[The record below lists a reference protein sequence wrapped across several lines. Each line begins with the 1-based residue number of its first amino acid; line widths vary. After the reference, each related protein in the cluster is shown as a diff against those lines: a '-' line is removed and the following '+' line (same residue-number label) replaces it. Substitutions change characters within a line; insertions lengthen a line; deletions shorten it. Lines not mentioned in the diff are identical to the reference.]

1 MTEEMSGGCC
11 GGREERVS
19 KDALAVA
26 GAILL
31 GSIVIAATMYIVS
44 PKVSTV
50 AAPAAADTAKQQ
62 PGEEKP
68 EVTMDMVKGLFGKGS
83 VSFGDVNSKV
93 VFTEFSDP
101 SCPFCHVAAGKNPG
115 LNKEINA
122 QFVMVQDGG
131 SYVAPVPEMKKLVE
145 EGKAGFVWVYNDG
158 HGNGRLASE
167 ALYCAHEKGKF
178 WEVHDLLMSGAG
190 YKMVNE
196 TVKNDRKKS
205 GVLADF
211 LKSAV
216 KPADMKACIDSGK
229 YTKRL
234 TEDMAVAQA
243 FGSGGTPAFFV
254 NTTLFSGAYSFKDI
268 QSTVDQFLK

>member
-1 MTEEMSGGCC
+1 MTEEMNGGCC
-11 GGREERVS
+11 GGADKKVS

-26 GAILL
+26 GAILV
-31 GSIVIAATMYIVS
+31 GSLVIAATMFVIS
-44 PKVSTV
+44 PKGSTI
-50 AAPAAADTAKQQ
+50 ALPSDDAKQQ
-62 PGEEKP
+62 ATGEEKT

-83 VSFGDVNSKV
+83 VSFGDADSKV

-101 SCPFCHVAAGKNPG
+101 SCPFCHVAAGKNPS

-131 SYVAPVPEMKKLVE
+131 SYVPPVPEMKKLVDA
-145 EGKAGFVWVYNDG
+145 GKVGYVWVYNDG
-158 HGNGRLASE
+158 HGNGRLAAE

-178 WEVHDLLMSGAG
+178 WEAHDLLMNAAG
-190 YKMVNE
+190 YKLTNE
-196 TVKNDRKKS
+196 TVKNDRKKTA
-205 GVLADF
+205 VVADF

-216 KPADMKACIDSGK
+216 KPADMKSCLDSGK

-243 FGSGGTPAFFV
+243 FGSGGTPAFFI
-254 NTTLFSGAYSFKDI
+254 NTKLFSGAYSFAEM
-268 QSTVDQFLK
+268 QPVVDQLLK